1 LEIIK
6 KYYFYRFLNIV
17 TKMIRT
23 FDILISIL
31 ILLTFSPLIVIISIL
46 ILVIEGKPLIF
57 RQLRVGYGGKK
68 FLIYKFRTMSNTV
81 FRDEKLRI
89 SYLGRILRKTSL
101 DELPQLIN
109 VLKKDM
115 SIVGPRPLPNIVE
128 KKIKRT
134 LKVKRRK
141 ILPGITGMSQINYT
155 GKKRKLEEKILL
167 DLNFVD
173 NYNLYNYFRIIL
185 KTPVILLIRFF
196 KNKSSIIK

>member
-1 LEIIK
+1 
-6 KYYFYRFLNIV
+6 
-17 TKMIRT
+17 MIRT